1 MRRVFSS
8 VLSVLAVAGALVVVL
23 ISVSTLATDEGSRE
37 VGREGRVAIMAEATL
52 SAASATR
59 NATTQAHI
67 LEQGRAAGWVT
78 EDVVTE
84 AVASLN
90 AVTGEFQR
98 RTTELIA
105 RLGEPESSSLTASSA
120 AFISSTRGVIT
131 ALTSGI
137 DTPVPRVT
145 RVESDAYDAVVVDLV
160 TARDSRVRGVLVAAE
175 SVGQAADAVR
185 FLVVVVIPIVAML
198 AFRSVLRR
206 RKEREALRAEV
217 RHQTE
222 LNTQKDEFVANLSHE
237 LRTPLTGI
245 YGFALA
251 LDESGFEDK
260 EMAVELTSL
269 IIAEAGELS
278 RMVDDLITAG
288 QIETGNFALDIE
300 DTDVDPVIEMV
311 VEPYIRAGTDIK
323 VTPGGFSAEVD
334 VRRFQQAMR
343 TLVSNAVR
351 HGGPRIEV
359 FSEHGAGMVSVFVMD
374 DGDGIPDET
383 VERIFERYV
392 HEGTEPLLQGSV
404 GLGLAIARSLA
415 VSMGGSLTYTRTNG
429 MTYFVLKAPS
439 RPVSRLHDRVL
450 DSDRVVDEDMY
461 DTQEVAK
468 LFAR

>member
-1 MRRVFSS
+1 
-8 VLSVLAVAGALVVVL
+8 
-23 ISVSTLATDEGSRE
+23 
-37 VGREGRVAIMAEATL
+37 
-52 SAASATR
+52 
-59 NATTQAHI
+59 
-67 LEQGRAAGWVT
+67 
-78 EDVVTE
+78 
-84 AVASLN
+84 
-90 AVTGEFQR
+90 
-98 RTTELIA
+98 
-105 RLGEPESSSLTASSA
+105 
-120 AFISSTRGVIT
+120 
-131 ALTSGI
+131 
-137 DTPVPRVT
+137 
-145 RVESDAYDAVVVDLV
+145 
-160 TARDSRVRGVLVAAE
+160 
-175 SVGQAADAVR
+175 
-185 FLVVVVIPIVAML
+185 ML

-206 RKEREALRAEV
+206 RKEREALRAEL
-217 RHQTE
+217 RHQTQ

-300 DTDVDPVIEMV
+300 DTDIDPVIETV

-323 VTPGGFSAEVD
+323 VTAGGLSAEVD
-334 VRRFQQAMR
+334 ARRFQQVMR

-351 HGGPRIEV
+351 HGGPQIEI
-359 FSEHGAGMVSVFVMD
+359 FSEHGTGMVSVFVMD

-404 GLGLAIARSLA
+404 GLGLAIARSLV

-439 RPVSRLHDRVL
+439 RPVSRLHDRVI
-450 DSDRVVDEDMY
+450 DSGRVVDEGMY
-461 DTQEVAK
+461 DTQKVAK